1 MVDVEQVMR
10 VGDEI
15 SCFNE
20 KEEQNS
26 IYCLH
31 KVGKLFLRG
40 VFFLI
45 SKIDLLLS
53 IKVLML
59 MSPRI

>member
-1 MVDVEQVMR
+1 MMR
-10 VGDEI
+10 VAEEI

-31 KVGKLFLRG
+31 KDGKLFLKG

-45 SKIDLLLS
+45 SKIDLLSS

>member
-1 MVDVEQVMR
+1 MR
-10 VGDEI
+10 VGEEI

-31 KVGKLFLRG
+31 KDRRLLLKG
-40 VFFLI
+40 VFVLI
-45 SKIDLLLS
+45 SKIDLLSS